1 LWGVASLLKN
11 VKVKSRREVGSPRP
25 VAVAPEPPA
34 SVIS

>member
-1 LWGVASLLKN
+1 VQILKSVHIKGV
-11 VKVKSRREVGSPRP
+11 EVVGKPRP